1 MIFMKY
7 VFCFL
12 IFCCLGGLG
21 CWGQELRTG
30 TYPDGS
36 VRYKGYFSDGRPVGK
51 MVRYYPDGKVQAEM
65 EYRGDTV
72 ESILYSRD
80 GKYMSTGKYVNKL
93 KTGVWKFLKGDDLLA
108 EENYRN
114 NVLDGESLS
123 YFQSGEM
130 AGCKT
135 WRNGKPDGGWK
146 LYYENGQLRL
156 QACYHLGKIDGE
168 VRSYDQKGVLRVQGK
183 YRNDRKEGK
192 WEFYDE
198 KGELLK
204 VKIYHN
210 GVAEDAAEEET
221 EESRK
226 LDEMMISGKEI
237 PDPAVFADDPEAY
250 MRLTGMK

>member
-1 MIFMKY
+1 MRYIVCFL
-7 VFCFL
+7 VFC
-12 IFCCLGGLG
+12 CWGVSS
-21 CWGQELRTG
+21 WGQEFKTG
-30 TYPDGS
+30 TYPDGA
-36 VRYKGYFSDGRPVGK
+36 VRYKGYFLDGKPVGK

-72 ESILYSRD
+72 EATLYSRD
-80 GKYMSTGKYVNKL
+80 GKCISAGKYVNRL
-93 KTGVWKFLKGDDLLA
+93 KNGVWKFWKGEYLLA

-114 NVLDGESLS
+114 NVLEGKRLNYFES
-123 YFQSGEM
+123 GKI

-135 WRNGKPDGGWK
+135 WKDGKPEGEWQ

-156 QACYHLGKIDGE
+156 QAGYHLGKIDGE
-168 VRSYDQKGVLRVQGK
+168 VRSYDQKGILRVQGRF
-183 YRNDRKEGK
+183 RNDRKEGK

-198 KGELLK
+198 QGELLK

-210 GVAEDAAEEET
+210 GVAEDAEEET
-221 EESRK
+221 EESRR
-226 LDEMMISGKEI
+226 LNDMILSEKEI

>member
-1 MIFMKY
+1 M
-7 VFCFL
+7 
-12 IFCCLGGLG
+12 
-21 CWGQELRTG
+21 
-30 TYPDGS
+30 
-36 VRYKGYFSDGRPVGK
+36 
-51 MVRYYPDGKVQAEM
+51 
-65 EYRGDTV
+65 
-72 ESILYSRD
+72 
-80 GKYMSTGKYVNKL
+80 
-93 KTGVWKFLKGDDLLA
+93 
-108 EENYRN
+108 
-114 NVLDGESLS
+114 
-123 YFQSGEM
+123 
-130 AGCKT
+130 
-135 WRNGKPDGGWK
+135 
-146 LYYENGQLRL
+146 YYENGQLRL

-250 MRLTGMK
+250 MRLTVMK